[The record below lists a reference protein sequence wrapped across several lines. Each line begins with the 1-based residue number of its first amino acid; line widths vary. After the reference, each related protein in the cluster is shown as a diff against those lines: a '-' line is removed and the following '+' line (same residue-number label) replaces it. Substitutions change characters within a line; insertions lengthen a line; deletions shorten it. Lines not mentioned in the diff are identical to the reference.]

1 MQHLASALWPTFSK
15 SMQDSYQGRC
25 IHSGIWEDNCILAHQ
40 NATREPIVALTIDSQ
55 PYELPAYSR

>member
-1 MQHLASALWPTFSK
+1 
-15 SMQDSYQGRC
+15 MQDSYQGKC
-25 IHSGIWEDNCILAHQ
+25 VHSGIWEDNCIMAHQ